1 MLLHNTLLKTWHLKK
16 SQGMRSCIHHLEN
29 RNKLN
34 NTVGTALQKLRQ
46 FITKTQYSSI
56 LNQRLKEL

>member
-1 MLLHNTLLKTWHLKK
+1 
-16 SQGMRSCIHHLEN
+16 MRSCIHHLEN